1 MGWQTFAIRFFSC
14 TVHTPGRTL
23 GMAGYLSRHPSKYE
37 GVAIQ
42 AEKLINHWFTVN
54 VVGDITPK
62 FKGLASSRGPIKL
75 RESYISERK
84 NVNRVL
90 TVHAPTQANK
100 DSELVVKSTER
111 KTMASNN
118 ELSTSKICHIYIHTN
133 AEKIW
138 TIQNIINLVRNR
150 NTAIIARPPSW
161 REKFNSLSIG
171 EIGEHYMDNRL
182 VIPKDMRENVFRAIP
197 FRNAWRDALPRE
209 ASDIWW
215 PRVYREIVEK
225 AKNCSRCQ
233 QAGKNLKCVKSQNE
247 IGKIPESNKP
257 NEEIALE
264 FARPFQNANQ
274 NKNFY

>member
-1 MGWQTFAIRFFSC
+1 MGWQTFAIRIFSC

-37 GVAIQ
+37 GAAFQ
-42 AEKLINHWFTVN
+42 AEKLFNHWFTVN

-62 FKGLASSRGPIKL
+62 IKRLASSWGPIKS
-75 RESYISERK
+75 RASYISERE

-100 DSELVVKSTER
+100 DNELVVKSTKRE
-111 KTMASNN
+111 TMPSNN
-118 ELSTSKICHIYIHTN
+118 ELSTSKICHVYIQTN

-138 TIQNIINLVRNR
+138 TIQNFINLVRNR
-150 NTAIIARPPSW
+150 NTDIIAPPPSW
-161 REKFNSLSIG
+161 REKFNSFSIG
-171 EIGEHYMDNRL
+171 EIEKHYMDNRL
-182 VIPKDMRENVFRAIP
+182 VIPKDMRENVLRAIP
-197 FRNAWRDALPRE
+197 FRHAWRDALLRE

-233 QAGKNLKCVKSQNE
+233 QAGKNLKWVKSQNE

-257 NEEIALE
+257 KEEIALE

-274 NKNFY
+274 NKKFY